1 MLTNDTRHTC
11 SRGAIPRCQYS
22 NSFTTSPYLR
32 GIGLKEAV
40 VVGIASA
47 RRRLKAV
54 HVVTPP
60 GAGSPPEST
69 LPDVRV
75 SLEVIKEAGDSSLA
89 DRVGTTGELAE
100 DTLLSVGAEPGG
112 GTNDTLNTNLSGNA
126 GGAGTGAVR
135 VKILVHLVDDLV
147 LRVGKGDHVGVGHVP
162 GPGARPLVTLDEN
175 VLGSGTG
182 GTDTVD
188 GGLVEVE
195 DKGLVHG
202 VVLVVGIEDDLGVG
216 DELGSNVLP
225 ESLEG
230 VGISDDVAIVAAIIM
245 GIEND
250 IGTGVGDRVD
260 NLGEVGKIAVVERRS
275 QGVGDKTLHGEANT
289 EDVVTLAAESLKCE
303 EGLV

>member
-1 MLTNDTRHTC
+1 MGDFSLLLQQLFTSSRH
-11 SRGAIPRCQYS
+11 
-22 NSFTTSPYLR
+22 LR
-32 GIGLKEAV
+32 GVGLEEAV

-47 RRRLKAV
+47 RRRLKAI

-75 SLEVIKEAGDSSLA
+75 SLEVLKETSDSSLA

-112 GTNDTLNTNLSGNA
+112 GTNDALNTNLGGNA
-126 GGAGTGAVR
+126 GGAGTGAVG
-135 VKILVHLVDDLV
+135 VQVLVHLVDDLV
-147 LRVGKGDHVGVGHVP
+147 LGVGKGNQVGVGHVP
-162 GPGARPLVTLDEN
+162 GPGARPLVTLNEN
-175 VLGSGTG
+175 VLGSCTG
-182 GTDTVD
+182 GTDTVN

-216 DELGSNVLP
+216 SKLGSNILP

-230 VGISDDVAIVAAIIM
+230 VSIGDDLAIVAAIVV
-245 GIEND
+245 GIEDN
-250 IGTGVGDRVD
+250 IGTRVGNRVD
-260 NLGEVGKIAVVERRS
+260 NLGEVGEIAVIERRG
-275 QGVGDKTLHGEANT
+275 QGVGDKALHGEGNT
-289 EDVVTLAAESLKCE
+289 EGVVTLAAESL
-303 EGLV
+303 